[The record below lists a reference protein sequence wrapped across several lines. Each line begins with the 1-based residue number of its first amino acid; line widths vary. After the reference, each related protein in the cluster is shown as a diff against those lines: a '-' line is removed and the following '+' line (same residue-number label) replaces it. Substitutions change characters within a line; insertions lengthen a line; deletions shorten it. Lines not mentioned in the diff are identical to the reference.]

1 MATRAVSLSWDRRPV
16 GCTRGPPP
24 THTHTPAGRQP
35 CGPALLAGDV
45 SPAPAADS
53 GFRAPSP
60 SAAAAAADPSLPAE
74 TLPAAPRGLGLP
86 RGAGA
91 LPSRGRR
98 LPLSSQSSSGAQAE
112 LP

>member
-1 MATRAVSLSWDRRPV
+1 MATRAVSLSWDRWPV
-16 GCTRGPPP
+16 GCTRGLPP

-35 CGPALLAGDV
+35 CGPALLAGDD
-45 SPAPAADS
+45 SLDPAADS

-60 SAAAAAADPSLPAE
+60 SAAAAAPSRPAE
-74 TLPAAPRGLGLP
+74 TLPAARRGLGRP

-91 LPSRGRR
+91 LASPSRR
-98 LPLSSQSSSGAQAE
+98 LPLSFRSISGAQAE